1 MAKADIFRAY
11 GTGNL
16 TRDPEQP
23 TEGVTKLRVASNMR
37 VKQGEG
43 WGDHTNYVD
52 LTVFGAPADWAM
64 DDLSKGDHVAFD
76 GRLKYREWKDKD
88 GNTRSAYEVLVDTL
102 DYRVERDEQPQ
113 QRASRPRKG
122 DPDGAGGRLQF

>member
-1 MAKADIFRAY
+1 LAKADILRTH

-16 TRDPEQP
+16 TRDPESP
-23 TEGVTKLRVASNMR
+23 AEGVTKLRIASNMR
-37 VKQGEG
+37 VKQGDA

-52 LTVFGAPADWAM
+52 LVIFGAPAGWAM

-76 GRLKYREWKDKD
+76 GKLKYREWLSD
-88 GNTRSAYEVLVDTL
+88 GNKRSGYEVLVDTL
-102 DYRVERDEQPQ
+102 DYRVEHDGPQ
-113 QRASRPRKG
+113 QSSRPRKG